1 MKSGKLYIDIE
12 TLPPLQWAEHERTTY
27 VAAKVPGQ
35 YKKPES
41 IAAWCQENY
50 DEQWSRAALDWRVSR
65 IACIGVMWEP
75 DDHDTLYSGCF
86 IGGTTDEAEYRM
98 FTELADF
105 LREHKAWAADIV
117 GHNVLGFDLPRLHIT
132 AARLRHVL
140 AGWVQEASSEHRKRV
155 TDTMYLAF
163 PSRERVSLS
172 DLACALG
179 VGDKS
184 GHGSEVLPL
193 WLAGKHGEISD
204 YCLHDVSL
212 TRKIYL
218 SLVGAPYDARS

>member
-1 MKSGKLYIDIE
+1 MKSGNLYLDIE
-12 TLPPLQWAEHERTTY
+12 TLPPLLWPEHERTAY

-50 DEQWSRAALDWRVSR
+50 EEQWGRAALDWRVSR

-75 DDHDTLYSGCF
+75 DDSEVIRSACF
-86 IGGTTDEAEYRM
+86 LGGPSDEAEHRM
-98 FTELADF
+98 FTHLSDF
-105 LREHKAWAADIV
+105 LREHKAWAAHII
-117 GHNVLGFDLPRLHIT
+117 GHNVLAFDLPRLHIT
-132 AARLRHVL
+132 AARLGHSL
-140 AGWVQEASSEHRKRV
+140 AAWVHDINAESRKRV
-155 TDTMYLAF
+155 TDTMHIAF
-163 PSRERVSLS
+163 PTKERVGLS

-193 WLAGKHGEISD
+193 WLAGRHSDISD
-204 YCLHDVSL
+204 YCLNDVAL
-212 TRKIYL
+212 TRKVYL
-218 SLVGAPYDARS
+218 TLNGASINARS